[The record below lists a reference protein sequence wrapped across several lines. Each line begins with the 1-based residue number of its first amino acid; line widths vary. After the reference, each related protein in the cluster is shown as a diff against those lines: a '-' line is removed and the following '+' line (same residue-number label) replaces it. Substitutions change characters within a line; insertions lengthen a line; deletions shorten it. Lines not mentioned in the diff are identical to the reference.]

1 MSLELDDTLPQGEA
15 SQSRAAELSRRAVVP
30 PGQVPGY
37 EIDGLV
43 GQGAFGSVWL
53 AREIN
58 TGKRVAIKFYN
69 HRRGLD
75 WSLLQRE
82 VEKLASLYTSRQ
94 IIGLVTVGW
103 DADPPYYV
111 MEYLEHGSLA
121 NLLGKGPVSVSSAVE
136 IATDIARALVH
147 AHRQGILHCDL
158 KPANVLLDEDD
169 RPRLADFGQSRLA
182 TERDGSLG
190 TLFYMAPEQADV
202 SAVPSARWDVYA
214 LGALIYEML
223 TGAPPHRTRE
233 SERRLSACPKLA
245 ERLSTYRTLVVG
257 SGRPTGHRRRNWVDA
272 RLAEIVDRCLE
283 ADPARRYPD
292 AEAVLRALDSR
303 ANWRSRRPFVLVP
316 AILLIALIPM
326 AYRAMQNATRT
337 AEGNLA
343 TRALESDLVS
353 AKILARAL
361 EQSLEARKFQ
371 LQQIAQDRRIPE
383 QLKAGLKLP
392 PLSPER
398 VEMGNLLKELRDAVD
413 VSLAGQHMA
422 KDDSWFVTDEQGV
435 QRWRNPA
442 SEETLDKNFA
452 HRDYF
457 HGRGQ
462 DFPPGAV
469 PADLGP
475 IRDAHV
481 SKPYRSTNNDQ
492 YKIAISVPIRD
503 PQSNAVIAVLA
514 RTIPLGQLLAEYK
527 SLLKNDDVQ
536 RVIALVDL
544 DTWQLLDHP
553 WMTSENLSGLT
564 PERIESELTLSP
576 SHQAQLT
583 RLLDSLRKDGQSHG
597 EDRLGEYSDPIGKLA
612 RNDSTYSEPWL
623 AAMSPVEGTPWAT
636 IVQERREVALQP
648 VREIRGGLVTYALGG
663 LAMCLVL
670 VAALWVIEL
679 GTLDRPARSG
689 KTSGSKSAGETPR

>member
-1 MSLELDDTLPQGEA
+1 VSLELDDTLPQGEA
-15 SQSRAAELSRRAVVP
+15 SQSRAAELSRRTVVP

-37 EIDGLV
+37 EIDGLI

-53 AREIN
+53 AREVN

-82 VEKLASLYTSRQ
+82 VEKLATLYTSRQ

-223 TGAPPHRTRE
+223 TGAPPHRTRD
-233 SERRLSACPKLA
+233 SERKLSASSKLTD
-245 ERLSTYRTLVVG
+245 RLTTYRTLVVG
-257 SGRPTGHRRRNWVDA
+257 AGRPTEHRRRNWVDG

-283 ADPARRYPD
+283 ADPARRFPD

-303 ANWRSRRPFVLVP
+303 ANWRARRPFVMVP
-316 AILLIALIPM
+316 ALLLVALIPM
-326 AYRAMQNATRT
+326 AYRAMQNAART

-371 LQQIAQDRRIPE
+371 LQQIAQDRRVPE

-413 VSLAGQHMA
+413 VSLAAQHMA
-422 KDDSWFVTDEQGV
+422 VDDSWFVTDEQGV
-435 QRWRNPA
+435 QRWRDPA
-442 SEETLDKNFA
+442 SAETLDMNFS

-457 HGRGQ
+457 HGRGS

-469 PADLGP
+469 PQDVGP
-475 IRDAHV
+475 IRNAHV

-492 YKIAISVPIRD
+492 YKIAISVPVRD
-503 PQSNAVIAVLA
+503 PDSNAVIAVLA
-514 RTIPLGQLLAEYK
+514 RTIPLGQLLSEYK

-544 DTWQLLDHP
+544 ETWQLLDHP
-553 WMTSENLSGLT
+553 WMTSENLSGLS
-564 PERIESELTLSP
+564 PERIQRELRLDA

-583 RLLDSLRKDGQSHG
+583 RLLNSLRNDGQSRG

-612 RNDSTYSEPWL
+612 PDDSAYSEPWL
-623 AAMSPVEGTPWAT
+623 AAMCPVDGTPWAT
-636 IVQERREVALQP
+636 IVQERRETALQP

-679 GTLDRPARSG
+679 GTLDRPTRSG
-689 KTSGSKSAGETPR
+689 KNGTTKSAGETPR